1 MKENELNSKAEF
13 VTRDGQV
20 TDGEY
25 IRWVN
30 DIKSRLKSAQAKA
43 AVRVNSTLI
52 EFYWWL
58 GHDIVAK
65 KKEHK
70 WGDSVVKQ
78 LSLDLRAAFP
88 DQKGLSYT
96 NLKYAAR
103 VYLFYSKGLEFGHQ
117 VGDQIQMPE
126 ILGYIPWRHHI
137 EIISNCRTL
146 EEAYFYIKRIVDGNW
161 SRNRLTSALKS
172 KLYAREGCAVSN
184 FKDIL
189 PTAQGQMAQEI
200 LKDPYSFDFLT
211 IREEY
216 HEKELE
222 DALVRDITRFL
233 LELGN
238 GFAFVGRQMELRMP
252 DGKAYFPDLVF
263 YHIRMKCYIVVELKV
278 VDFVPE
284 FAGKLNFYVTAA
296 DKLLRGEGDNPSIGL
311 LICKSKD
318 RTTVEWSL
326 EGVDRPL
333 GVATYELEHIVDRVL
348 EDSGNEYGYVRRRE
362 T

>member
-1 MKENELNSKAEF
+1 M
-13 VTRDGQV
+13 
-20 TDGEY
+20 
-25 IRWVN
+25 
-30 DIKSRLKSAQAKA
+30 
-43 AVRVNSTLI
+43 VNSALI

-58 GHDIVAK
+58 GQNIIVK
-65 KKEHK
+65 KREHK

-172 KLYAREGCAVSN
+172 KLYAREGCAVTN

-233 LELGN
+233 
-238 GFAFVGRQMELRMP
+238 
-252 DGKAYFPDLVF
+252 
-263 YHIRMKCYIVVELKV
+263 
-278 VDFVPE
+278 
-284 FAGKLNFYVTAA
+284 
-296 DKLLRGEGDNPSIGL
+296 
-311 LICKSKD
+311 
-318 RTTVEWSL
+318 
-326 EGVDRPL
+326 
-333 GVATYELEHIVDRVL
+333 
-348 EDSGNEYGYVRRRE
+348 
-362 T
+362 

>member
-1 MKENELNSKAEF
+1 M
-13 VTRDGQV
+13 
-20 TDGEY
+20 
-25 IRWVN
+25 N

-117 VGDQIQMPE
+117 VGDQIQMPA

-137 EIISNCRTL
+137 EIISNCRTV

-172 KLYAREGCAVSN
+172 KL
-184 FKDIL
+184 
-189 PTAQGQMAQEI
+189 
-200 LKDPYSFDFLT
+200 
-211 IREEY
+211 
-216 HEKELE
+216 
-222 DALVRDITRFL
+222 
-233 LELGN
+233 
-238 GFAFVGRQMELRMP
+238 
-252 DGKAYFPDLVF
+252 
-263 YHIRMKCYIVVELKV
+263 
-278 VDFVPE
+278 
-284 FAGKLNFYVTAA
+284 
-296 DKLLRGEGDNPSIGL
+296 
-311 LICKSKD
+311 
-318 RTTVEWSL
+318 
-326 EGVDRPL
+326 
-333 GVATYELEHIVDRVL
+333 
-348 EDSGNEYGYVRRRE
+348 
-362 T
+362 

>member
-30 DIKSRLKSAQAKA
+30 DIKLRLKSAQAKA
-43 AVRVNSTLI
+43 AVMVNSALI

-58 GHDIVAK
+58 GQNIVVK
-65 KKEHK
+65 KREHK

-78 LSLDLRAAFP
+78 LSLDLKAEFP
-88 DQKGLSYT
+88 GQKGLSYT
-96 NLKYAAR
+96 NLKYTVQ
-103 VYLFYSKGLEFGHQ
+103 VYMFYSKGLEFGQ
-117 VGDQIQMPE
+117 QAVGQIKPPKSF
-126 ILGYIPWRHHI
+126 LTIPWGHHI
-137 EIISNCRTL
+137 QIISKCKDVR
-146 EEAYFYIKRIVDGNW
+146 EALFYINKTIDGNW

-172 KLYAREGCAVSN
+172 KLYAREGSAVTN

-222 DALVRDITRFL
+222 DALIRDITRFL
-233 LELGN
+233 
-238 GFAFVGRQMELRMP
+238 
-252 DGKAYFPDLVF
+252 
-263 YHIRMKCYIVVELKV
+263 
-278 VDFVPE
+278 
-284 FAGKLNFYVTAA
+284 
-296 DKLLRGEGDNPSIGL
+296 
-311 LICKSKD
+311 
-318 RTTVEWSL
+318 
-326 EGVDRPL
+326 
-333 GVATYELEHIVDRVL
+333 
-348 EDSGNEYGYVRRRE
+348 
-362 T
+362 